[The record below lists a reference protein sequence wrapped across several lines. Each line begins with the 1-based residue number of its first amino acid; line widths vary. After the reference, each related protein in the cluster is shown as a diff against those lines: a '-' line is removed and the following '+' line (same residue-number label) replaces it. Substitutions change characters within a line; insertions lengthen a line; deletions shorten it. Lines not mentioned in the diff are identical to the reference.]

1 MANDGAGTAARLTAT
16 VPELREI
23 PEAIQWHEGMLLSPQ
38 HFQQQ
43 AARWEG
49 LLQSALLA
57 QNPFAWGLRQLRL
70 DLSVLPAGRFRVRQL
85 EAAFPDGS
93 AAWFEA
99 SADAGAALELDLA
112 AALAAY
118 PGHAL
123 TIYLTVPVRTPASA
137 HGEGARFQSVPGGA
151 VVDENTGE
159 GTVAV
164 PRLRPRLGLMA
175 GDPPP
180 ARFCALPIAQVE
192 QRDEAFALTD
202 YLPPTLTV
210 APDSAL
216 HQMCAAV
223 AQRLRAKA
231 LFLAE
236 RARAP
241 SVAALTPVVWES
253 KRQIHSLVTAL
264 PPFEALLAS
273 GQPHPWTL
281 YLSFCALA
289 GHVAA
294 LADSLQPP
302 LLPPYRHDDMLTAF
316 VAVRDFVLRAVR
328 EGVSDAYL
336 AIPMERRDG
345 VFSLRC
351 DAAWTQRRL
360 VIGIRRP
367 AGASE
372 ADMVQWG
379 QQCLAAAEEVI
390 PALREKRILGL
401 RRQLLGPG
409 DELAAGAGE
418 VLFELSPDPVFLAPD
433 RVLQVL
439 NMGGG
444 AAGPAAIMLYVR
456 TPEA

>member
-1 MANDGAGTAARLTAT
+1 LANDGASTAARLTSALSA
-16 VPELREI
+16 LREI

-43 AARWEG
+43 AARWDG
-49 LLQSALLA
+49 LLQSALLT
-57 QNPFAWGLRQLRL
+57 QNPFAWGLRDLRL

-85 EAAFPDGS
+85 EAVFPDGS
-93 AAWFEA
+93 SAWYDA
-99 SADAGAALELDLA
+99 TAGATAPLELDLA
-112 AALAAY
+112 AAAAAF
-118 PGHAL
+118 PSPAL
-123 TIYLTVPVRTPASA
+123 MIYLTVPVRTPASA
-137 HGEGARFQSVPGGA
+137 HGEAARFISHPGEA

-159 GTVAV
+159 GAVAV

-175 GDPPP
+175 GDLPP
-180 ARFCALPIAQVE
+180 ARLCAVPIAQVE
-192 QRDEAFALTD
+192 QRDDAFALTD
-202 YLPPTLTV
+202 YLPPTVTV

-216 HQMCAAV
+216 HQLCAAV

-253 KRQIHSLVTAL
+253 KRQIHSLVAAL
-264 PPFEALLAS
+264 PPFEALLAG

-281 YLSFCALA
+281 YLAFCALA

-302 LLPPYRHDDMLTAF
+302 LLPPYRHDDMRTAF
-316 VAVRDFVLRAVR
+316 TAVRDFVLRAVS
-328 EGVSDAYL
+328 EGISDAYL
-336 AIPMERRDG
+336 AIPMELRNG
-345 VFSLRC
+345 IFSQRC
-351 DAAWTQRRL
+351 DAAWTARRL

-372 ADMVQWG
+372 ADMVHWG
-379 QQCLAAAEEVI
+379 QQCLAATEEVI
-390 PALREKRILGL
+390 PSLREKRILGL
-401 RRQLLGPG
+401 RRQLLSPG

-418 VLFELSPDPVFLAPD
+418 VLFELSPDPAFLLPD

-439 NMGGG
+439 NLGGG
-444 AAGPAAIMLYVR
+444 TAGPAAIMLYVR